1 MKKLTP
7 SLEELHDPEKFQMLA
22 SVNHDSIKDFVLSQV
37 IKDKIFIPV
46 YMVYQTL
53 LFLSGLFF
61 LTRSLVLFV
70 KGNGVYFLVT
80 VASLIFS
87 FTLLVAIHEL
97 LHGLAL
103 KLAGAR
109 KISFDGD
116 LKKFIFYAG
125 ADKFVM
131 GRIPF
136 LFVAFTPLVVMQVI
150 AIAGI
155 IVLFSSPLVYF
166 FLIMMTIHSFFCSGD
181 VALVSIFYQFPGK
194 QIFTYDD
201 ISQKKSYYFL
211 QTGQ

>member
-1 MKKLTP
+1 MKNLTP

-22 SVNHDSIKDFVLSQV
+22 SVDHDSIKNFVLSQV
-37 IKDKIFIPV
+37 IKDRTFIPF

-61 LTRSLVLFV
+61 LSRSLVLFI
-70 KGNGVYFLVT
+70 KGSGVYFLVT
-80 VASLIFS
+80 MASVVFS

-97 LHGLAL
+97 LHGFTL
-103 KLAGAR
+103 KMAGAR
-109 KISFDGD
+109 KVSFDGD

-131 GRIPF
+131 GRISY
-136 LFVAFTPLVVMQVI
+136 LIVAFTPLVVVQVI

-155 IVLFSSPLVYF
+155 IVWFSSPFVYF

-194 QIFTYDD
+194 KIFTYDD
-201 ISQKKSYYFL
+201 ISQKKSYYFM
-211 QTGQ
+211 QSGQ